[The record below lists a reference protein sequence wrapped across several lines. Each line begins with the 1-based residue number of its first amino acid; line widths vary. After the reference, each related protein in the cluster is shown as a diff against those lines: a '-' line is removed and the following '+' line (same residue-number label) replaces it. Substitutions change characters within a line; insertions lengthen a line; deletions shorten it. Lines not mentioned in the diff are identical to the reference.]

1 MSEKLLIRSN
11 VRMLCSKC
19 KNNLIF
25 ISMIQN
31 VADVYFCS
39 FCNKTVYITGIKN
52 DIERVFQHIENTEVI
67 CK

>member
-1 MSEKLLIRSN
+1 
-11 VRMLCSKC
+11 MLCSKC